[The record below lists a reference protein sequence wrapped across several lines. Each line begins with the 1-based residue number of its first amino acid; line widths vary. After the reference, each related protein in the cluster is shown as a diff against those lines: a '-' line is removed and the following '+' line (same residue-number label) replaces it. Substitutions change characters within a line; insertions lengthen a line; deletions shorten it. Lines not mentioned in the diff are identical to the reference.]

1 MISRRVFFLCVKKL
15 STKISARFSLE
26 STELWVA
33 FTTNTERPFLK
44 GFFWRRGIIAR
55 HLHMKNVS
63 SLFQQTIKFMYLFDQ
78 NDIVR

>member
-1 MISRRVFFLCVKKL
+1 MCVKKL

-33 FTTNTERPFLK
+33 FTTNTERPILK
-44 GFFWRRGIIAR
+44 GFFFFGWRGIIAR

-78 NDIVR
+78 NDIGR

>member
-1 MISRRVFFLCVKKL
+1 MCVKKL

-33 FTTNTERPFLK
+33 FTTNTERPI
-44 GFFWRRGIIAR
+44 FFFGWRGIIAR

-63 SLFQQTIKFMYLFDQ
+63 SLFKQTIKFMYLFD
-78 NDIVR
+78 

>member
-1 MISRRVFFLCVKKL
+1 MCVKKL

-44 GFFWRRGIIAR
+44 VFFFWRRGIIAR

-78 NDIVR
+78 NDIGR